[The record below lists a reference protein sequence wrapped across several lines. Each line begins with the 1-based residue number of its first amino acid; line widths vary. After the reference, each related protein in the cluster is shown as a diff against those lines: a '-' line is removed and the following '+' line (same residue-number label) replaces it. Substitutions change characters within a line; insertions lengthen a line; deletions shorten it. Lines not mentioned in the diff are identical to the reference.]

1 VGPLPETETGHKWI
15 LTVID
20 HFSRFPFAIPMKNK
34 KHASVAKALHR
45 AVFCM
50 TGPSVRLLSD
60 CEKTFTSGV
69 QHELWRLLGSKC
81 IHTSGYQPSANGVIE
96 RFHRWLNA
104 NLSIFVNQR
113 KNDWDEFIDSIL
125 YAYRTSVCTSTGYTP
140 FELVFGRK
148 AFMPPDLLY
157 ELADAQLQDEAK
169 RNIKVSDSMREAY
182 RFVRRRQQL
191 SSENNAKRRD
201 SKRKQVS
208 FKEGDLVINFDP
220 SSDKQGPHKFQY
232 RFGRP
237 MVVVRRCPN
246 NNNLYY
252 VKNPSS
258 SKIIKM
264 NVNRLLPAD
273 DNNLD
278 LGEPLGWLNP
288 DITGFERD
296 DALDNSEPQEGR
308 EPGEI
313 FEGDMVALRVEPDEA
328 EKLPFAIGKVLRV
341 SDEGKL
347 DIHWYGS
354 DSNNMLSVWAP
365 GFIFQREN
373 KRYYKPKPLH
383 PSHPPYTNTSSETVL
398 YVSDVIGTP
407 FQLDAELRIPTSILR
422 AAAAHPD
429 VTFELPVQT

>member
-1 VGPLPETETGHKWI
+1 
-15 LTVID
+15 
-20 HFSRFPFAIPMKNK
+20 
-34 KHASVAKALHR
+34 
-45 AVFCM
+45 
-50 TGPSVRLLSD
+50 
-60 CEKTFTSGV
+60 
-69 QHELWRLLGSKC
+69 
-81 IHTSGYQPSANGVIE
+81 
-96 RFHRWLNA
+96 
-104 NLSIFVNQR
+104 
-113 KNDWDEFIDSIL
+113 
-125 YAYRTSVCTSTGYTP
+125 
-140 FELVFGRK
+140 
-148 AFMPPDLLY
+148 
-157 ELADAQLQDEAK
+157 
-169 RNIKVSDSMREAY
+169 
-182 RFVRRRQQL
+182 
-191 SSENNAKRRD
+191 
-201 SKRKQVS
+201 
-208 FKEGDLVINFDP
+208 
-220 SSDKQGPHKFQY
+220 
-232 RFGRP
+232 
-237 MVVVRRCPN
+237 
-246 NNNLYY
+246 
-252 VKNPSS
+252 
-258 SKIIKM
+258 M

-278 LGEPLGWLNP
+278 FGEPLGWLNP

-308 EPGEI
+308 KPGEI

-429 VTFELPVQT
+429 VTFELPVQKLGVVSSATRGVEAHC